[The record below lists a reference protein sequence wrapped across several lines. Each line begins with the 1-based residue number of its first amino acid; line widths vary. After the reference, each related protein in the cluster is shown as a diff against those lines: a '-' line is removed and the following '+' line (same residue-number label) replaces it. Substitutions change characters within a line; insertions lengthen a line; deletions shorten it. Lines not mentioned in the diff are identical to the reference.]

1 MVKSH
6 IWSILSW
13 SKVGSFIKK
22 IDRIYGQSLIW
33 SILGG
38 QNRGPYGRYTLYW
51 SIVRPLD
58 ISSSDFITSSVLTSH
73 RYYCSF
79 AAIPLQK
86 IPIYL
91 LTGQN
96 PNALSTAA
104 INPTFVGG
112 MELLSSTS
120 SECAQPQVRRR
131 KLFIQF
137 WICEEGGRGEEGSDA
152 IGGTIC

>member
-1 MVKSH
+1 MVNFGWTKPRT
-6 IWSILSW
+6 IWP
-13 SKVGSFIKK
+13 
-22 IDRIYGQSLIW
+22 IY
-33 SILGG
+33 
-38 QNRGPYGRYTLYW
+38 
-51 SIVRPLD
+51 IVLEYCPAP
-58 ISSSDFITSSVLTSH
+58 SSDFITSSVLTSH